1 MLVKRNYHM
10 PSVFDEF
17 FNALNNFDVDRYTVP
32 AANVK
37 ETENEFVIELAA
49 PGMEKKDFKIDLND
63 NMLNISAEREV
74 KNESKEEGKAG
85 EKYFRQEFCYGKFNK
100 SYNLPDNVVVDKIN
114 ATYKDGILYVNIPKD
129 KEAKLQKII
138 KIN

>member
-1 MLVKRNYHM
+1 M